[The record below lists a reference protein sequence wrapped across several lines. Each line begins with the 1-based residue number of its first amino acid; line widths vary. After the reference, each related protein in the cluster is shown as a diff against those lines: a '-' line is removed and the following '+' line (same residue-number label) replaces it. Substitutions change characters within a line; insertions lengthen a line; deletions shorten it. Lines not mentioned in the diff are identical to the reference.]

1 MLQELV
7 IHDFAI
13 IEQLSVDF
21 SQGMTVLTGETG
33 AGKSIIIDA
42 VGILVGGRGSADFIR
57 TGTKKATVEGM
68 FSIPPHAA
76 TQDLLTKF
84 GVNTD
89 EDSVVLQ
96 REIFLSGRNVC
107 RINGHLV
114 NTSTLKA
121 VGETLVDIHGQN
133 EHQELM
139 HPEKHLGLLDQYAAD
154 KLQPLLFAYQESY
167 ANWRDLS
174 KRVKERVA
182 NEREWAQRLDMLQ
195 FQSDEINN
203 AQLKPTEEEEL
214 TNERDRLNHF
224 QQIQEAL
231 ETGYGILN
239 GGDDDS
245 DGGGVIDQLAVAMS
259 ALQDISH
266 LDSQYQN
273 MSESLTNAYYA
284 LQDVGSD
291 LNHQLDGL
299 EWDEG
304 RLDKVEDRL
313 ATIQQLEH
321 KYGSTIPEVI
331 KFGQQVDDEL
341 AEMNDTGGSSDE
353 LKQKLAEAEKE
364 AMARA
369 RALSAARVAAAKQ
382 LSKDIHQQLADLYMG
397 KAVFDVHFN
406 VHEDQLAPTGIDG
419 VEFYI
424 QTNPGEK
431 LRPLAKTASGGEL
444 SRIMLAL
451 KTIFSQA
458 DGVTSIIFDEVDTGV
473 SGRVA
478 QAIAEKISRISQ
490 HSQVLCITHLPQV
503 AAMADHQVHI
513 QKLIKKGRTM
523 TQLTALTGTGRVE
536 ELARMLAGTTVT
548 KLTLEHAQELL
559 RLAEQDRAQQA
570 KEKTA

>member
-1 MLQELV
+1 MLQELA

-21 SQGMTVLTGETG
+21 STGMTVLTGETG

-68 FSIPPHAA
+68 FSIPAGA
-76 TQDLLTKF
+76 LTQNLLQHY
-84 GVNTD
+84 GVGSDDDQDT
-89 EDSVVLQ
+89 VVLQ
-96 REIFLSGRNVC
+96 RELFTSGRNVC

-139 HPEKHLGLLDQYAAD
+139 HPEKHLSLLDQYAAD
-154 KLQPLLFAYQESY
+154 QIKPLLAAYQQRY
-167 ANWRDLS
+167 ADWKDLAG
-174 KRVKERVA
+174 RVKERVA

-195 FQSDEINN
+195 YQAKEIND
-203 AQLKPTEEEEL
+203 AHLQPTEEDDL
-214 TNERDRLNHF
+214 TSERDRLNHF
-224 QQIQEAL
+224 QQIQDAL
-231 ETGYGILN
+231 QTGYGVLN
-239 GGDDDS
+239 GDDDEA
-245 DGGGVIDQLAVAMS
+245 GVIDRLAEAMA
-259 ALQDISH
+259 ALQNIAH
-266 LDSQYQN
+266 LDADYEN
-273 MSESLTNAYYA
+273 MAESLGNAYYA

-291 LNHQLDGL
+291 LSHQMDGL
-299 EWDEG
+299 EYDPA
-304 RLDKVEDRL
+304 RLEQVEDRL
-313 ATIQQLEH
+313 ATITQLEH
-321 KYGSTIPEVI
+321 KYGATVPDVI
-331 KFGQQVDDEL
+331 AFGQKVNDEL
-341 AEMNDTGGSSDE
+341 DEMNDTQGSSDE
-353 LKQKLAEAEKE
+353 LKVKLAKAQTEALAAAKK
-364 AMARA
+364 
-369 RALSAARVAAAKQ
+369 LSATRVAAAKQ
-382 LSKDIHQQLADLYMG
+382 LSKDIHQQLADLYMA
-397 KAVFDVHFN
+397 KAVFDVHFT
-406 VHEDQLAPTGIDG
+406 VHEDQLGPTGIDS

-431 LRPLAKTASGGEL
+431 LRPLARTASGGEL

-478 QAIAEKISRISQ
+478 QAIAEKISRISR

-513 QKLIKKGRTM
+513 AKTVKSGRTM
-523 TQLTALTGTGRVE
+523 TRLTPLTGTGRVE
-536 ELARMLAGTTVT
+536 ELARMLAGTTIT
-548 KLTLEHAQELL
+548 KLTKEHAQELL
-559 RLAEQDRAQQA
+559 RLAIQDKNAQA
-570 KEKTA
+570 KEQTA

>member
-1 MLQELV
+1 MLQELA

-21 SQGMTVLTGETG
+21 STGMTVLTGETG

-68 FSIPPHAA
+68 FSIPAGA
-76 TQDLLTKF
+76 LTQNLLQHY
-84 GVNTD
+84 GVGSDDDQDT
-89 EDSVVLQ
+89 VVLQ
-96 REIFLSGRNVC
+96 RELFTSGRNVC

-139 HPEKHLGLLDQYAAD
+139 HPEKHLSLLDQYAAD
-154 KLQPLLFAYQESY
+154 QIKPLLAAYQQRY
-167 ANWRDLS
+167 ADWKDLAG
-174 KRVKERVA
+174 RVKERVA

-195 FQSDEINN
+195 YQAKEIND
-203 AQLKPTEEEEL
+203 AHLQPTEEDDL
-214 TNERDRLNHF
+214 TSERDRLNHF
-224 QQIQEAL
+224 QQIQDAL
-231 ETGYGILN
+231 QTGYGVLN
-239 GGDDDS
+239 GDDDEA
-245 DGGGVIDQLAVAMS
+245 GVIDRLAEAMA
-259 ALQDISH
+259 ALQNIAH
-266 LDSQYQN
+266 LDADYEN
-273 MSESLTNAYYA
+273 MAESLGNAYYA

-291 LNHQLDGL
+291 LSHQMDGL
-299 EWDEG
+299 EYDPA
-304 RLDKVEDRL
+304 RLEQVEDRL
-313 ATIQQLEH
+313 ATITQLEH
-321 KYGSTIPEVI
+321 KYGATVPDVI
-331 KFGQQVDDEL
+331 AFGQKVNDEL
-341 AEMNDTGGSSDE
+341 DEMNDTQGSSDE
-353 LKQKLAEAEKE
+353 LKVKLAKAQTEALAAAKK
-364 AMARA
+364 
-369 RALSAARVAAAKQ
+369 LSATRVAAAKQ
-382 LSKDIHQQLADLYMG
+382 LSKDIHQQLADLYMA
-397 KAVFDVHFN
+397 KAVFDVHFT
-406 VHEDQLAPTGIDG
+406 VHEDQLGPTGIDS

-431 LRPLAKTASGGEL
+431 LRPLARTASGGEL

-478 QAIAEKISRISQ
+478 QAIAEKISRISR

-513 QKLIKKGRTM
+513 AKTVKSGRTM
-523 TQLTALTGTGRVE
+523 TRLTPLTGTGRVE
-536 ELARMLAGTTVT
+536 ELARMLAGTAIT
-548 KLTLEHAQELL
+548 KLTKEHAQELL
-559 RLAEQDRAQQA
+559 RLAIQDKNAQA
-570 KEKTA
+570 KEQTA

>member
-1 MLQELV
+1 MLQELA

-21 SQGMTVLTGETG
+21 STGMTVLTGETG

-68 FSIPPHAA
+68 FSIPAGA
-76 TQDLLTKF
+76 LTQNLLQHY
-84 GVNTD
+84 GVGSDDDQDT
-89 EDSVVLQ
+89 VVLQ
-96 REIFLSGRNVC
+96 RELFTSGRNVC

-139 HPEKHLGLLDQYAAD
+139 HPEKHLSLLDQYAAD
-154 KLQPLLFAYQESY
+154 QIKPLLAAYQQRY
-167 ANWRDLS
+167 ADWKDLAG
-174 KRVKERVA
+174 RVKERVA

-195 FQSDEINN
+195 YQAKEIND
-203 AQLKPTEEEEL
+203 AHLQPTEEDDL
-214 TNERDRLNHF
+214 TSERDRLNHF
-224 QQIQEAL
+224 QQIQDAL
-231 ETGYGILN
+231 QTGYGVLN
-239 GGDDDS
+239 GDDDEA
-245 DGGGVIDQLAVAMS
+245 GVIDRLAEAMA
-259 ALQDISH
+259 ALQNIAH
-266 LDSQYQN
+266 LDADYEN
-273 MSESLTNAYYA
+273 MAECIGNAYYA

-291 LNHQLDGL
+291 LSHQMDGL
-299 EWDEG
+299 EYDPA
-304 RLDKVEDRL
+304 RLEQVEDRL
-313 ATIQQLEH
+313 ATITQLEH
-321 KYGSTIPEVI
+321 KYGATVPDVI
-331 KFGQQVDDEL
+331 AFGQKVNDEL
-341 AEMNDTGGSSDE
+341 DEMNDTQGSSDE
-353 LKQKLAEAEKE
+353 LKVKLAKAQTEALAAAKK
-364 AMARA
+364 
-369 RALSAARVAAAKQ
+369 LSATRVAAAKQ
-382 LSKDIHQQLADLYMG
+382 LSKDIHQQLADLYMA
-397 KAVFDVHFN
+397 KAVFDVHFT
-406 VHEDQLAPTGIDG
+406 VHEDQLGPTGIDS

-431 LRPLAKTASGGEL
+431 LRPLARTASGGEL

-478 QAIAEKISRISQ
+478 QAIAEKISRISR

-513 QKLIKKGRTM
+513 AKTVKSGRTM
-523 TQLTALTGTGRVE
+523 TRLTPLTGTGRVE
-536 ELARMLAGTTVT
+536 ELARMLAGTTIT
-548 KLTLEHAQELL
+548 KLTKEHAQELL
-559 RLAEQDRAQQA
+559 RLAIQDKNTQA
-570 KEKTA
+570 KEQTA

>member
-1 MLQELV
+1 MLQELA

-21 SQGMTVLTGETG
+21 STGMTVLTGETG

-68 FSIPPHAA
+68 FSIPAGA
-76 TQDLLTKF
+76 LTQNLLQHY
-84 GVNTD
+84 GVGSDDDQDT
-89 EDSVVLQ
+89 VVLQ
-96 REIFLSGRNVC
+96 RELFTSGRNVC

-139 HPEKHLGLLDQYAAD
+139 HPEKHLSLLDQYAAD
-154 KLQPLLFAYQESY
+154 QIKPLLAAYQQRY
-167 ANWRDLS
+167 ADWKDLAC
-174 KRVKERVA
+174 RVKERVA

-195 FQSDEINN
+195 YQAKEIND
-203 AQLKPTEEEEL
+203 AHLQPTEEDDL
-214 TNERDRLNHF
+214 TSERDRLNHF
-224 QQIQEAL
+224 QQIQDAL
-231 ETGYGILN
+231 QTGYGVLN
-239 GGDDDS
+239 GDDDEA
-245 DGGGVIDQLAVAMS
+245 GVIDRLAEAMA
-259 ALQDISH
+259 ALQNIAH
-266 LDSQYQN
+266 LDADYEN
-273 MSESLTNAYYA
+273 MAESLGNAYYA

-291 LNHQLDGL
+291 LSHQMDGL
-299 EWDEG
+299 EYDPA
-304 RLDKVEDRL
+304 RLEQVEDRL
-313 ATIQQLEH
+313 ATITQLEH
-321 KYGSTIPEVI
+321 KYGATVPDVI
-331 KFGQQVDDEL
+331 AFGQKVNDEL
-341 AEMNDTGGSSDE
+341 DEMNDTQGSSDE
-353 LKQKLAEAEKE
+353 LKVKLAKAQTEALAAAKK
-364 AMARA
+364 
-369 RALSAARVAAAKQ
+369 LSATRVAAAKQ
-382 LSKDIHQQLADLYMG
+382 LSKDIHQQLADLYMA
-397 KAVFDVHFN
+397 KAVFDVHFT
-406 VHEDQLAPTGIDG
+406 VHEDQLGPTGIDS

-431 LRPLAKTASGGEL
+431 LRPLARTASGGEL

-478 QAIAEKISRISQ
+478 QAIAEKISRISR

-513 QKLIKKGRTM
+513 AKTVKSGRTM
-523 TQLTALTGTGRVE
+523 TRLTPLTGTGRVE
-536 ELARMLAGTTVT
+536 ELARMLAGTTIT
-548 KLTLEHAQELL
+548 KLTKEHAQELL
-559 RLAEQDRAQQA
+559 RLAIQDKDAQA
-570 KEKTA
+570 KEQTA

>member
-1 MLQELV
+1 MLQELA

-21 SQGMTVLTGETG
+21 STGMTVLTGETG

-68 FSIPPHAA
+68 FSIPAGA
-76 TQDLLTKF
+76 LTQNLLQHY
-84 GVNTD
+84 GVGSDDDQDT
-89 EDSVVLQ
+89 VVLQ
-96 REIFLSGRNVC
+96 RELFTSGRNVC

-139 HPEKHLGLLDQYAAD
+139 HPEKHLSLLDQYAAD
-154 KLQPLLFAYQESY
+154 QIKPLLAAYQQRY
-167 ANWRDLS
+167 ADWKDLAG
-174 KRVKERVA
+174 RVKERVA

-195 FQSDEINN
+195 YQAKEIND
-203 AQLKPTEEEEL
+203 AHLQPTEEDDL
-214 TNERDRLNHF
+214 TSERDRLNHF
-224 QQIQEAL
+224 QQIQDAL
-231 ETGYGILN
+231 QTGYGVLN
-239 GGDDDS
+239 GGDDEA
-245 DGGGVIDQLAVAMS
+245 GVIDRLAEAMA
-259 ALQDISH
+259 ALQNIAH
-266 LDSQYQN
+266 LDADYEN
-273 MSESLTNAYYA
+273 MAECIGNAYYA

-291 LNHQLDGL
+291 LSHQMDGL
-299 EWDEG
+299 EYDPA
-304 RLDKVEDRL
+304 RLEQVEDRL
-313 ATIQQLEH
+313 ATITQLEH
-321 KYGSTIPEVI
+321 KYGATVPDVI
-331 KFGQQVDDEL
+331 AFGQKVNDEL
-341 AEMNDTGGSSDE
+341 DEMNDTQGSSDE
-353 LKQKLAEAEKE
+353 LKVKLAKAQTEALAAAKK
-364 AMARA
+364 
-369 RALSAARVAAAKQ
+369 LSATRVAAAKQ
-382 LSKDIHQQLADLYMG
+382 LSKDIHQQLADLYMA
-397 KAVFDVHFN
+397 KAVFDVHFT
-406 VHEDQLAPTGIDG
+406 VHEDQLGPTGIDS

-431 LRPLAKTASGGEL
+431 LRPLARTASGGEL

-478 QAIAEKISRISQ
+478 QAIAEKISRISR

-513 QKLIKKGRTM
+513 AKTVKSGRTM
-523 TQLTALTGTGRVE
+523 TRLTPLTGTGRVE
-536 ELARMLAGTTVT
+536 ELARMLAGTTIT
-548 KLTLEHAQELL
+548 KLTKEHAQELL
-559 RLAEQDRAQQA
+559 RLAIQDKNAQA
-570 KEKTA
+570 KEQTA

>member
-1 MLQELV
+1 MLQELA

-21 SQGMTVLTGETG
+21 STGMTVLTGETG

-68 FSIPPHAA
+68 FSIPAGA
-76 TQDLLTKF
+76 LTQNLLQHY
-84 GVNTD
+84 GVGSDDDQDT
-89 EDSVVLQ
+89 VVLQ
-96 REIFLSGRNVC
+96 RELFTSGRNVC

-139 HPEKHLGLLDQYAAD
+139 HPEKHLSLLDQYAAD
-154 KLQPLLFAYQESY
+154 QIKPLLAAYQQRY
-167 ANWRDLS
+167 ADWKDLAG
-174 KRVKERVA
+174 RVKERVA

-195 FQSDEINN
+195 YQAKEIND
-203 AQLKPTEEEEL
+203 AHLQPTEEDDL
-214 TNERDRLNHF
+214 TSERDRLNHF
-224 QQIQEAL
+224 QQIQDAL
-231 ETGYGILN
+231 QTGYGVLN
-239 GGDDDS
+239 GDDDEA
-245 DGGGVIDQLAVAMS
+245 GVIDRLAEAMA
-259 ALQDISH
+259 ALQNIAH
-266 LDSQYQN
+266 LDADYEN
-273 MSESLTNAYYA
+273 MAECIGNAYYA

-291 LNHQLDGL
+291 LSHQMDGL
-299 EWDEG
+299 EYDPA
-304 RLDKVEDRL
+304 RLEQVEDRL
-313 ATIQQLEH
+313 ATITQLEH
-321 KYGSTIPEVI
+321 KYGATVPDVI
-331 KFGQQVDDEL
+331 AFGQKVNDEL
-341 AEMNDTGGSSDE
+341 DEMNDTQGSSDE
-353 LKQKLAEAEKE
+353 LKVKLAKAQTEALAAAKK
-364 AMARA
+364 
-369 RALSAARVAAAKQ
+369 LSATRVAAAKQ
-382 LSKDIHQQLADLYMG
+382 LSKDIHQQLADLYMA
-397 KAVFDVHFN
+397 KAVFDVHFT
-406 VHEDQLAPTGIDG
+406 VHEDQLGPTGIDS

-431 LRPLAKTASGGEL
+431 LRPLARTASGGEL

-478 QAIAEKISRISQ
+478 QAIAEKISRISR

-513 QKLIKKGRTM
+513 AKTVKSGRTM
-523 TQLTALTGTGRVE
+523 TRLTPLTGTGRVE
-536 ELARMLAGTTVT
+536 ELARMLAGTTIT
-548 KLTLEHAQELL
+548 KLTKEHAQELL
-559 RLAEQDRAQQA
+559 RLAIQDKNAQA
-570 KEKTA
+570 KEQTA

>member
-1 MLQELV
+1 MLQELA

-21 SQGMTVLTGETG
+21 STGMTVLTGETG

-68 FSIPPHAA
+68 FSIPAGA
-76 TQDLLTKF
+76 LTQNILQHY
-84 GVNTD
+84 GVGSDDDQDT
-89 EDSVVLQ
+89 VVLQ
-96 REIFLSGRNVC
+96 RELFTSGRNVC

-139 HPEKHLGLLDQYAAD
+139 HPEKHLSLLDQYAAD
-154 KLQPLLFAYQESY
+154 QIKPLLAAYQQRY
-167 ANWRDLS
+167 ADWKDLAC
-174 KRVKERVA
+174 RVKERVA

-195 FQSDEINN
+195 YQAKEIND
-203 AQLKPTEEEEL
+203 AHLQPTEEDDL
-214 TNERDRLNHF
+214 TSERDRLNHF
-224 QQIQEAL
+224 QQIQDAL
-231 ETGYGILN
+231 QTGYGVLN
-239 GGDDDS
+239 GDDDEA
-245 DGGGVIDQLAVAMS
+245 GVIDRLAEAMA
-259 ALQDISH
+259 ALQNIAH
-266 LDSQYQN
+266 LDADYEN
-273 MSESLTNAYYA
+273 MAESLGNAYYA

-291 LNHQLDGL
+291 LSHQMDGL
-299 EWDEG
+299 EYDPA
-304 RLDKVEDRL
+304 RLEQVEDRL
-313 ATIQQLEH
+313 ATITQLEH
-321 KYGSTIPEVI
+321 KYGATVPDVI
-331 KFGQQVDDEL
+331 AFGQKVNDEL
-341 AEMNDTGGSSDE
+341 DEMNDTQGSSDE
-353 LKQKLAEAEKE
+353 LKVKLAKAQTEALAAAKK
-364 AMARA
+364 
-369 RALSAARVAAAKQ
+369 LSATRVAAAKQ
-382 LSKDIHQQLADLYMG
+382 LSKDIHQQLADLYMA
-397 KAVFDVHFN
+397 KAVFDVHFT
-406 VHEDQLAPTGIDG
+406 VHEDQLGPTGIDS

-431 LRPLAKTASGGEL
+431 LRPLARTASGGEL

-478 QAIAEKISRISQ
+478 QAIAEKISRISR

-513 QKLIKKGRTM
+513 AKTVKSGRTM
-523 TQLTALTGTGRVE
+523 TRLTPLTGTGRVE
-536 ELARMLAGTTVT
+536 ELARMLAGTTIT
-548 KLTLEHAQELL
+548 KLTKEHAQELL
-559 RLAEQDRAQQA
+559 RLAIQDKDAQA
-570 KEKTA
+570 KEQTA

>member
-1 MLQELV
+1 MLQELA

-21 SQGMTVLTGETG
+21 STGMTVLTGETG

-68 FSIPPHAA
+68 FSIPAGA
-76 TQDLLTKF
+76 LTQNLLQHY
-84 GVNTD
+84 GVGSDDDQDT
-89 EDSVVLQ
+89 VVLQ
-96 REIFLSGRNVC
+96 RELFTSGRNVC

-139 HPEKHLGLLDQYAAD
+139 HPEKHPSLLDQYAAD
-154 KLQPLLFAYQESY
+154 QIKPLLAAYQQRY
-167 ANWRDLS
+167 ADWKDLAG
-174 KRVKERVA
+174 RVKERVA

-195 FQSDEINN
+195 YQAKEIND
-203 AQLKPTEEEEL
+203 AHLQPTEEDDL
-214 TNERDRLNHF
+214 TSERDRLNHF
-224 QQIQEAL
+224 QQIQDAL
-231 ETGYGILN
+231 QTGYGVLN
-239 GGDDDS
+239 GDDDEA
-245 DGGGVIDQLAVAMS
+245 GVIDRLAEAMA
-259 ALQDISH
+259 ALQNIAH
-266 LDSQYQN
+266 LDADYEN
-273 MSESLTNAYYA
+273 MAESLGNAYYA

-291 LNHQLDGL
+291 LSHQMDGL
-299 EWDEG
+299 EYDPA
-304 RLDKVEDRL
+304 RLEQVEDRL
-313 ATIQQLEH
+313 ATITQLEH
-321 KYGSTIPEVI
+321 KYGATVPDVI
-331 KFGQQVDDEL
+331 AFGQKVNDEL
-341 AEMNDTGGSSDE
+341 DEMNDTQGSSDE
-353 LKQKLAEAEKE
+353 LKVKLAKAQTEALAAAKK
-364 AMARA
+364 
-369 RALSAARVAAAKQ
+369 LSATRVAAAKQ
-382 LSKDIHQQLADLYMG
+382 LSKDIHQQLADLYMA
-397 KAVFDVHFN
+397 KAVFDVHFT
-406 VHEDQLAPTGIDG
+406 VHEDQLGPTGIDS

-431 LRPLAKTASGGEL
+431 LRPLARTASGGEL

-478 QAIAEKISRISQ
+478 QAIAEKISRISR

-513 QKLIKKGRTM
+513 AKTVKSGRTM
-523 TQLTALTGTGRVE
+523 TRLTPLTGTGRVE
-536 ELARMLAGTTVT
+536 ELARMLAGTTIT
-548 KLTLEHAQELL
+548 KLTKEHAQELL
-559 RLAEQDRAQQA
+559 RLAIQDKNAQA
-570 KEKTA
+570 KEQTA

>member
-1 MLQELV
+1 MLQELA

-21 SQGMTVLTGETG
+21 STGMTVLTGETG

-68 FSIPPHAA
+68 FSIPAGA
-76 TQDLLTKF
+76 LTQNLLQHY
-84 GVNTD
+84 GVGSDDDQDT
-89 EDSVVLQ
+89 VVLQ
-96 REIFLSGRNVC
+96 RELFTSGRNVC

-139 HPEKHLGLLDQYAAD
+139 HPEKHLSLLDQYAAD
-154 KLQPLLFAYQESY
+154 QIKPLLAAYQQRY
-167 ANWRDLS
+167 ADWKDLAG
-174 KRVKERVA
+174 RVKERVA

-195 FQSDEINN
+195 YQAKEIND
-203 AQLKPTEEEEL
+203 AHLQPTEEDDL
-214 TNERDRLNHF
+214 TSERDRLNHF
-224 QQIQEAL
+224 QQIQDAL
-231 ETGYGILN
+231 QTGYGVLN
-239 GGDDDS
+239 GDDDEA
-245 DGGGVIDQLAVAMS
+245 GVIDRLAEAMA
-259 ALQDISH
+259 ALQNIAH
-266 LDSQYQN
+266 LDADYEN
-273 MSESLTNAYYA
+273 MAESLGNAYYA

-291 LNHQLDGL
+291 LSHQMDGL
-299 EWDEG
+299 EYDPA
-304 RLDKVEDRL
+304 RLEQVEDRL
-313 ATIQQLEH
+313 ATITQLEH
-321 KYGSTIPEVI
+321 KYGATVPDII
-331 KFGQQVDDEL
+331 AFGQKVNDEL
-341 AEMNDTGGSSDE
+341 DEMNDTQGSSDE
-353 LKQKLAEAEKE
+353 LKVKLAKAQTEALAAAKK
-364 AMARA
+364 
-369 RALSAARVAAAKQ
+369 LSATRVAAAKQ
-382 LSKDIHQQLADLYMG
+382 LSKDIHQQLADLYMA
-397 KAVFDVHFN
+397 KAVFDVHFT
-406 VHEDQLAPTGIDG
+406 VHEDQLGPTGIDS

-431 LRPLAKTASGGEL
+431 LRPLARTASGGEL

-478 QAIAEKISRISQ
+478 QAIAEKISRISR

-513 QKLIKKGRTM
+513 AKTVKSGRTM
-523 TQLTALTGTGRVE
+523 TRLTPLTGTGRVE
-536 ELARMLAGTTVT
+536 ELARMLAGTTIT
-548 KLTLEHAQELL
+548 KLTKEHAQELL
-559 RLAEQDRAQQA
+559 RLAIQDKNAQA
-570 KEKTA
+570 KEQTA

>member
-1 MLQELV
+1 MLQELA

-21 SQGMTVLTGETG
+21 STGMTVLTGETG

-68 FSIPPHAA
+68 FSIPAGA
-76 TQDLLTKF
+76 LTQNLLQHY
-84 GVNTD
+84 GVGSDDDQDT
-89 EDSVVLQ
+89 VVLQ
-96 REIFLSGRNVC
+96 RELFTSGRNVC

-139 HPEKHLGLLDQYAAD
+139 HPEKHLSLLDQYAAD
-154 KLQPLLFAYQESY
+154 QIKPLLAAYQQRY
-167 ANWRDLS
+167 ADWKDLAG
-174 KRVKERVA
+174 RVKERVA

-195 FQSDEINN
+195 YQAREIND
-203 AQLKPTEEEEL
+203 AHLQPTEEDDL
-214 TNERDRLNHF
+214 TSERDRLNHF
-224 QQIQEAL
+224 QQIQDAL
-231 ETGYGILN
+231 QTGYGVLN
-239 GGDDDS
+239 GDDDEA
-245 DGGGVIDQLAVAMS
+245 GVIDRLAEAMA
-259 ALQDISH
+259 ALQNIAH
-266 LDSQYQN
+266 LDADYEN
-273 MSESLTNAYYA
+273 MAESLGNAYYA

-291 LNHQLDGL
+291 LSHQMDGL
-299 EWDEG
+299 EYDPA
-304 RLDKVEDRL
+304 RLEQVEDRL
-313 ATIQQLEH
+313 ATITQLEH
-321 KYGSTIPEVI
+321 KYGATVPDVI
-331 KFGQQVDDEL
+331 AFGQKVNDEL
-341 AEMNDTGGSSDE
+341 DEMNDTQGSSDE
-353 LKQKLAEAEKE
+353 LKVKLAKAQTEALAAAKK
-364 AMARA
+364 
-369 RALSAARVAAAKQ
+369 LSATRVAAAKQ
-382 LSKDIHQQLADLYMG
+382 LSKDIHQQLADLYMA
-397 KAVFDVHFN
+397 KAVFDVHFT
-406 VHEDQLAPTGIDG
+406 VHEDQLGPTGIDS

-431 LRPLAKTASGGEL
+431 LRPLARTASGGEL

-478 QAIAEKISRISQ
+478 QAIADKISRISR

-513 QKLIKKGRTM
+513 AKTVKSGRTM
-523 TQLTALTGTGRVE
+523 TRLTPLTGTGRVE
-536 ELARMLAGTTVT
+536 ELARMLAGTTIT
-548 KLTLEHAQELL
+548 KLTKEHAQELL
-559 RLAEQDRAQQA
+559 RLAIQDKNAQA
-570 KEKTA
+570 KEQTA

>member
-1 MLQELV
+1 MLQELA

-21 SQGMTVLTGETG
+21 STGMTVLTGETG

-68 FSIPPHAA
+68 FSIPAGA
-76 TQDLLTKF
+76 LTQNLLQHY
-84 GVNTD
+84 GVGSDDDQDT
-89 EDSVVLQ
+89 VVLQ
-96 REIFLSGRNVC
+96 RELFTSGRNVC

-139 HPEKHLGLLDQYAAD
+139 HPEKHLSLLDQYAAD
-154 KLQPLLFAYQESY
+154 QIKPLLAAYQQRY
-167 ANWRDLS
+167 ADWKDLAG
-174 KRVKERVA
+174 RVKERVA

-195 FQSDEINN
+195 YQAKEIND
-203 AQLKPTEEEEL
+203 AHLQATEEDDL
-214 TNERDRLNHF
+214 TSERDRLNHF
-224 QQIQEAL
+224 QQIQDAL
-231 ETGYGILN
+231 QTGYGVLN
-239 GGDDDS
+239 GDDDEA
-245 DGGGVIDQLAVAMS
+245 GVIDRLAEAMA
-259 ALQDISH
+259 ALQNIAH
-266 LDSQYQN
+266 LDADYEN
-273 MSESLTNAYYA
+273 MAESLGNAYYA

-291 LNHQLDGL
+291 LSHQMDGL
-299 EWDEG
+299 EYDPA
-304 RLDKVEDRL
+304 RLEQVEDRL
-313 ATIQQLEH
+313 ATITQLEH
-321 KYGSTIPEVI
+321 KYGATVPDVI
-331 KFGQQVDDEL
+331 AFGQKVNDEL
-341 AEMNDTGGSSDE
+341 DEMNDTQGSSDE
-353 LKQKLAEAEKE
+353 LKVKLAKAQTEALAAAKK
-364 AMARA
+364 
-369 RALSAARVAAAKQ
+369 LSATRVAAAKQ
-382 LSKDIHQQLADLYMG
+382 LSKDIHQQLADLYMA
-397 KAVFDVHFN
+397 KAVFDVHFT
-406 VHEDQLAPTGIDG
+406 VHEDQLGPTGIDS

-431 LRPLAKTASGGEL
+431 LRPLARTASGGEL

-478 QAIAEKISRISQ
+478 QAIAEKISRISR

-513 QKLIKKGRTM
+513 AKTVKSGRTM
-523 TQLTALTGTGRVE
+523 TRLTPLTGTGRVE
-536 ELARMLAGTTVT
+536 ELARMLAGTTIT
-548 KLTLEHAQELL
+548 KLTKEHAQELL
-559 RLAEQDRAQQA
+559 RLAIQDKNAQA
-570 KEKTA
+570 KEQTA

>member
-1 MLQELV
+1 MLQELA

-21 SQGMTVLTGETG
+21 STGMTVLTGETG

-68 FSIPPHAA
+68 FSIPAGA
-76 TQDLLTKF
+76 LTQNLLQHY
-84 GVNTD
+84 GVGSDDDQDT
-89 EDSVVLQ
+89 VVLQ
-96 REIFLSGRNVC
+96 RELFTSGRNVC

-139 HPEKHLGLLDQYAAD
+139 HPEKHLSLLDQYAAD
-154 KLQPLLFAYQESY
+154 QIKPLLAAYQQRY
-167 ANWRDLS
+167 ADWKDLAG
-174 KRVKERVA
+174 RVKERVA

-195 FQSDEINN
+195 YQAKEIND
-203 AQLKPTEEEEL
+203 AHLQPTEEDDL
-214 TNERDRLNHF
+214 TSERDRLNHF
-224 QQIQEAL
+224 QQIQDAL
-231 ETGYGILN
+231 QTGYGVLN
-239 GGDDDS
+239 GDDDEA
-245 DGGGVIDQLAVAMS
+245 GVIDRLAEAMA
-259 ALQDISH
+259 ALQNIAH
-266 LDSQYQN
+266 LDADYEN
-273 MSESLTNAYYA
+273 MAEYLGNAYYA

-291 LNHQLDGL
+291 LSHQMDGL
-299 EWDEG
+299 EYDPA
-304 RLDKVEDRL
+304 RLEQVEDRL
-313 ATIQQLEH
+313 ATITQLEH
-321 KYGSTIPEVI
+321 KYGATVPDVI
-331 KFGQQVDDEL
+331 AFGQKVNDEL
-341 AEMNDTGGSSDE
+341 DEMNDTQGSSDE
-353 LKQKLAEAEKE
+353 LKVKLAKAQTEALAAAKK
-364 AMARA
+364 
-369 RALSAARVAAAKQ
+369 LSATRVAAAKQ
-382 LSKDIHQQLADLYMG
+382 LSKDIHQQLADLYMA
-397 KAVFDVHFN
+397 KAVFDVHFT
-406 VHEDQLAPTGIDG
+406 VHEDQLGPTGIDS

-431 LRPLAKTASGGEL
+431 LRPLARTASGGEL

-478 QAIAEKISRISQ
+478 QAIAEKISRISR

-513 QKLIKKGRTM
+513 AKTVKSGRTM
-523 TQLTALTGTGRVE
+523 TRLTPLTGTGRVE
-536 ELARMLAGTTVT
+536 ELARMLAGTTIT
-548 KLTLEHAQELL
+548 KLTKEHAQELL
-559 RLAEQDRAQQA
+559 RLAIQDKNAQA
-570 KEKTA
+570 KEQTA

>member
-1 MLQELV
+1 MLQELA

-21 SQGMTVLTGETG
+21 STGMTVLTGETG

-68 FSIPPHAA
+68 FSIPAGA
-76 TQDLLTKF
+76 LTQNLLQHY
-84 GVNTD
+84 GVGSDDDQDT
-89 EDSVVLQ
+89 VVLQ
-96 REIFLSGRNVC
+96 RELFTSGRNVC

-139 HPEKHLGLLDQYAAD
+139 HPEKHLSLLDQYAAD
-154 KLQPLLFAYQESY
+154 QIKPLLAAYQQRY
-167 ANWRDLS
+167 ADWKDLAG
-174 KRVKERVA
+174 RVKERVA

-195 FQSDEINN
+195 YQAKEIND
-203 AQLKPTEEEEL
+203 AHLQPTEEDDL
-214 TNERDRLNHF
+214 TSERDRLNHF
-224 QQIQEAL
+224 QQIQDAL
-231 ETGYGILN
+231 QTGYGVLN
-239 GGDDDS
+239 GDDDEA
-245 DGGGVIDQLAVAMS
+245 GVIDRLAEAMA
-259 ALQDISH
+259 ALQNIAH
-266 LDSQYQN
+266 LDADYEN
-273 MSESLTNAYYA
+273 MAESLGNAYYA

-291 LNHQLDGL
+291 LSHQMDGL
-299 EWDEG
+299 EYDPA
-304 RLDKVEDRL
+304 RLEQVEDRL
-313 ATIQQLEH
+313 ATITQLEH
-321 KYGSTIPEVI
+321 KYGATVPDVI
-331 KFGQQVDDEL
+331 AFGQKVNDEL
-341 AEMNDTGGSSDE
+341 DEMNDTQGSSDE
-353 LKQKLAEAEKE
+353 LKVKLAKAQTEALAAAKK
-364 AMARA
+364 
-369 RALSAARVAAAKQ
+369 LSATRVAAAKQ
-382 LSKDIHQQLADLYMG
+382 LSKDIHQQLADLYMA
-397 KAVFDVHFN
+397 KAVFDVHFT
-406 VHEDQLAPTGIDG
+406 VHEDQLGPTGIDS

-431 LRPLAKTASGGEL
+431 LRPLARTASGGEL

-478 QAIAEKISRISQ
+478 QAIAEKISRISR

-513 QKLIKKGRTM
+513 AKTVKSGRTM
-523 TQLTALTGTGRVE
+523 TRLTPLTGTGRVE
-536 ELARMLAGTTVT
+536 ELARMLAGTTIT
-548 KLTLEHAQELL
+548 KLTKEHAQELL
-559 RLAEQDRAQQA
+559 RLAIQDKDAQA
-570 KEKTA
+570 KEQTA

>member
-1 MLQELV
+1 MLQELA

-21 SQGMTVLTGETG
+21 STGMTVLTGETG

-68 FSIPPHAA
+68 FSIPAGA
-76 TQDLLTKF
+76 LTQNLLQHY
-84 GVNTD
+84 GVGSDDDQDT
-89 EDSVVLQ
+89 VVLQ
-96 REIFLSGRNVC
+96 RELLTSGRNVC

-139 HPEKHLGLLDQYAAD
+139 HPEKHLSLLDQYAAD
-154 KLQPLLFAYQESY
+154 QIKPLLAAYQQRY
-167 ANWRDLS
+167 ADWKDLAG
-174 KRVKERVA
+174 RVKERVA

-195 FQSDEINN
+195 YQAKEIND
-203 AQLKPTEEEEL
+203 AHLQPTEEDDL
-214 TNERDRLNHF
+214 TSERDRLNHF
-224 QQIQEAL
+224 QQIQDAL
-231 ETGYGILN
+231 QTGYGVLN
-239 GGDDDS
+239 GDDDEV
-245 DGGGVIDQLAVAMS
+245 GVIDRLAEAMA
-259 ALQDISH
+259 ALQNIAH
-266 LDSQYQN
+266 LDADYEN
-273 MSESLTNAYYA
+273 MAESLGNAYYA

-291 LNHQLDGL
+291 LSHQMDGL
-299 EWDEG
+299 EYDPA
-304 RLDKVEDRL
+304 RLEQVEDRL
-313 ATIQQLEH
+313 ATITQLEH
-321 KYGSTIPEVI
+321 KYGATVPDVI
-331 KFGQQVDDEL
+331 AFGQKVNDEL
-341 AEMNDTGGSSDE
+341 DEMNDTQGSSDE
-353 LKQKLAEAEKE
+353 LKVKLAKAQTEALAAAKK
-364 AMARA
+364 
-369 RALSAARVAAAKQ
+369 LSATRVAAAKQ
-382 LSKDIHQQLADLYMG
+382 LSKDIHQQLADLYMA
-397 KAVFDVHFN
+397 KAVFDVHFT
-406 VHEDQLAPTGIDG
+406 VHEDQLGPTGIDS

-431 LRPLAKTASGGEL
+431 LRPLARTASGGEL

-478 QAIAEKISRISQ
+478 QAIAEKISRISR

-513 QKLIKKGRTM
+513 AKTVKSGRTM
-523 TQLTALTGTGRVE
+523 TRLTPLTGTGRVE
-536 ELARMLAGTTVT
+536 ELARMLAGTTIT
-548 KLTLEHAQELL
+548 KLTKEHAQELL
-559 RLAEQDRAQQA
+559 RLAIQDKNAQA
-570 KEKTA
+570 KEQTA

>member
-1 MLQELV
+1 MLQELA

-21 SQGMTVLTGETG
+21 STGMTVLTGETG

-68 FSIPPHAA
+68 FSIPAGA
-76 TQDLLTKF
+76 LTQNLLQHY
-84 GVNTD
+84 GVGSDDDQDT
-89 EDSVVLQ
+89 VVLQ
-96 REIFLSGRNVC
+96 RELFTSGRNVC

-139 HPEKHLGLLDQYAAD
+139 HPEKHLSLLDQYAAD
-154 KLQPLLFAYQESY
+154 QIKPLLAAYQQRY
-167 ANWRDLS
+167 TDWKDLAG
-174 KRVKERVA
+174 RVKERVA

-195 FQSDEINN
+195 YQAKEIND
-203 AQLKPTEEEEL
+203 AHLQPTEEDDL
-214 TNERDRLNHF
+214 TSERDRLNHF
-224 QQIQEAL
+224 QQIQDAL
-231 ETGYGILN
+231 QTGYGVLN
-239 GGDDDS
+239 GDDDEA
-245 DGGGVIDQLAVAMS
+245 GVIDRLAEAMA
-259 ALQDISH
+259 ALQNIAH
-266 LDSQYQN
+266 LDADYEN
-273 MSESLTNAYYA
+273 MAESLGNAYYA

-291 LNHQLDGL
+291 LSHQMDGL
-299 EWDEG
+299 EYDPA
-304 RLDKVEDRL
+304 RLEQVEDRL
-313 ATIQQLEH
+313 ATITQLEH
-321 KYGSTIPEVI
+321 KYGATVPDVI
-331 KFGQQVDDEL
+331 AFGQKVNDEL
-341 AEMNDTGGSSDE
+341 DEMNDTQGSSDE
-353 LKQKLAEAEKE
+353 LKVKLAKAQTEALAAAKK
-364 AMARA
+364 
-369 RALSAARVAAAKQ
+369 LSATRVAAAKQ
-382 LSKDIHQQLADLYMG
+382 LSKDIHQQLADLYMA
-397 KAVFDVHFN
+397 KAVFDVHFT
-406 VHEDQLAPTGIDG
+406 VHEDQLGPTGIDS

-431 LRPLAKTASGGEL
+431 LRPLARTASGGEL

-478 QAIAEKISRISQ
+478 QAIAEKISRISR

-513 QKLIKKGRTM
+513 AKTVKSGRTM
-523 TQLTALTGTGRVE
+523 TRLTPLTGTGRVE
-536 ELARMLAGTTVT
+536 ELARMLAGTTIT
-548 KLTLEHAQELL
+548 KLTKEHAQELL
-559 RLAEQDRAQQA
+559 RLAIQDKNAQA
-570 KEKTA
+570 KEQTA